1 MNIVAVRKRKD
12 CTEKR
17 SEKIN
22 SKRARRIRGWH
33 LKKRPVQRSLEDSR
47 RNFSLMVMKWI
58 GFFIFNHTKQRLYKL
73 MIFFLTPILLYF
85 NTMIPRLCSE

>member
-33 LKKRPVQRSLEDSR
+33 LKKRPVEKSR
-47 RNFSLMVMKWI
+47 RFQKKFLFDGYEMDR
-58 GFFIFNHTKQRLYKL
+58 IFH
-73 MIFFLTPILLYF
+73 I
-85 NTMIPRLCSE
+85 